1 MIPASE
7 AAKQIGTYHEHLMF
21 FRRLRVGFL
30 YFSLFGYS
38 FVRLAA
44 TASAAAFEHVFCSYA
59 SHMLHMENKLQLISC
74 ISADIA
80 MHLHYYTTR

>member
-44 TASAAAFEHVFCSYA
+44 TASAAAFEHVF
-59 SHMLHMENKLQLISC
+59 
-74 ISADIA
+74 
-80 MHLHYYTTR
+80 